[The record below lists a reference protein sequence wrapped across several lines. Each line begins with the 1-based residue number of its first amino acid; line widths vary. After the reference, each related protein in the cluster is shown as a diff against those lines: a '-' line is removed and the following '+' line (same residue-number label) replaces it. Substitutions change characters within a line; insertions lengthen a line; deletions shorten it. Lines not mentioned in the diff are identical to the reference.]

1 MFRMHNGTMPFQVR
15 LPDERIAAK
24 VAPVTKG
31 LLVNDATVMRQL
43 NSQRKRCVA
52 LVTAERFMRVRM
64 ELFEVTLE
72 VAVSFE

>member
-1 MFRMHNGTMPFQVR
+1 MSSQVR
-15 LPDERIAAK
+15 LPDEGVAAK
-24 VAPVTKG
+24 VALVAKR

-52 LVTAERFMRVRM
+52 LVTAERFMRVRV

>member
-1 MFRMHNGTMPFQVR
+1 MPFQVCF
-15 LPDERIAAK
+15 PDERVAAK
-24 VAPVTKG
+24 VALVAKR

-52 LVTAERFMRVRM
+52 LVAVERFMRVRV